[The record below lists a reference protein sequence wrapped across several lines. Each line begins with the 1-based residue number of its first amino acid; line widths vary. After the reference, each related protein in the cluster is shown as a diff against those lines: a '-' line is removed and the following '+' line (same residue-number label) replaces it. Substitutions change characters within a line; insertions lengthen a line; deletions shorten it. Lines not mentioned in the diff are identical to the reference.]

1 MSNTLTQINEKYNDE
16 TYPVFPFISK
26 NRITILPAGL
36 YRKHKATYRGVTAT
50 YDSENE
56 RYTFPL
62 YGMYNIEED
71 LLIVPEDLTI
81 TRSKKLLLDFY
92 TNQGFKQVATAPKFK
107 TLYFEPDSEE
117 AILALANKIEH
128 QSREKSDD
136 VEDDESSLPK
146 EDSKFKDEVD
156 NLLSMV

>member
-1 MSNTLTQINEKYNDE
+1 MSNTLTDINKKYNDE

-50 YDSENE
+50 YDPDTQ
-56 RYTFPL
+56 RYTYPL

-71 LLIVPEDLTI
+71 LIIVPEDLVI
-81 TRSKKLLLDFY
+81 TRSKRLLLDFHL
-92 TNQGFKQVATAPKFK
+92 NQGFKQVSTAPKFK
-107 TLYFEPDSEE
+107 TFFFEPDTPE

-128 QSREKSDD
+128 QTKERSSDQ
-136 VEDDESSLPK
+136 EIETQP
-146 EDSKFKDEVD
+146 EEFKYQDEVD
-156 NLLSMV
+156 NLLNNF